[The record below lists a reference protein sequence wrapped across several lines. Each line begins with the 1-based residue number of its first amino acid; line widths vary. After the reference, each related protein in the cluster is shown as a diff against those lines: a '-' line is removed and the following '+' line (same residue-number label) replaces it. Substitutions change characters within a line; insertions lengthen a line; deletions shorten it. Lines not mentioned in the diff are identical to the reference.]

1 MYSLRPHKQF
11 NFVGMWKYGFIVSAI
26 LIALSIAGIVT
37 SLVTTGSALT
47 LGTEFSGGTSIQISN
62 AGDLT
67 EDTLVNTYNSTANE
81 LGVSSQISSAQTT
94 SSGGTSGFLLRT
106 TDSDTTSEN
115 SVMSK
120 VQESLGID
128 SDNVT
133 IQTISA
139 SWGASVIWSS
149 VFAFILSCVAIL
161 IVIALRYREPR
172 MGVVALITLFHD
184 MFIVVGVYAWAGMFF
199 HMEITADVIAALLAI
214 IGYSLYDTIVVFHR
228 INQNASPNMRM
239 SMKTCANISVN
250 EIIVRSLNT
259 SITSIIPVFFMLLL
273 GTDTL
278 LDFAFAMFIGMVLG
292 VYSTLAIS
300 APVYTLWKCRQPE
313 YARLEKKFPY
323 TVEQSPFTKPMLK
336 QARKDWKKERAEEK
350 AKAAEDKKQAKKQ
363 AAEDKKAAAEE
374 KKKAA
379 AQAREKAVEAKKA
392 QAEKKDAGKEK
403 GDAEKAAAEKKDAGE
418 KVEEAAKP
426 AEPAE
431 EKPEKADEPAAEE
444 KPVPEEE
451 PEADVKAG
459 AGEKAEGEKP
469 AEDAGAA
476 GDAQAAGEAPEDADG
491 TDEADAEEKS
501 D

>member
-11 NFVGMWKYGFIVSAI
+11 NFVGMWKYGFIISAI
-26 LIALSIAGIVT
+26 LIVLSIAGIVT

-47 LGTEFSGGTSIQISN
+47 LGTEFSGGTSIQVSDT
-62 AGDLT
+62 AGLT
-67 EDTLVNTYNSTANE
+67 EETLVDTYNTTASE
-81 LGVSSQISSAQTT
+81 LGVDSQISSAQTT
-94 SSGGTSGFLLRT
+94 SSGGTNGFLLRT

-120 VQESLGID
+120 VQETLGIN

-149 VFAFILSCVAIL
+149 VFAFVLSCVAIL

-239 SMKTCANISVN
+239 SMKTCANNSVN

-278 LDFAFAMFIGMVLG
+278 LDFAFAMFIGMLLG

-323 TVEQSPFTKPMLK
+323 VVEQSPFTKPMLK
-336 QARKDWKKERAEEK
+336 QARKDWKRERAEEKAQAVEARKEAK
-350 AKAAEDKKQAKKQ
+350 AKAAEDKKRD
-363 AAEDKKAAAEE
+363 AEA
-374 KKKAA
+374 KKKAD
-379 AQAREKAVEAKKA
+379 EAKKKA
-392 QAEKKDAGKEK
+392 TEAEKKDTPAKEAFA
-403 GDAEKAAAEKKDAGE
+403 DA
-418 KVEEAAKP
+418 
-426 AEPAE
+426 
-431 EKPEKADEPAAEE
+431 PEKADVKKADEAEVPVKETGEEE
-444 KPVPEEE
+444 KSAEK
-451 PEADVKAG
+451 PEAPVDG
-459 AGEKAEGEKP
+459 P
-469 AEDAGAA
+469 ADEVAD
-476 GDAQAAGEAPEDADG
+476 APEDAPVDAAG
-491 TDEADAEEKS
+491 DEDEPADEAEMPTDEASAEPQEQADEGKS

>member
-11 NFVGMWKYGFIVSAI
+11 NFVGMWKYGFIISAI
-26 LIALSIAGIVT
+26 LIVLSIAGIVT

-47 LGTEFSGGTSIQISN
+47 LGTEFSGGTSIQVSDT
-62 AGDLT
+62 AGLT
-67 EDTLVNTYNSTANE
+67 EETLVDTYNSTASE
-81 LGVSSQISSAQTT
+81 LGVDSQISSAQTT
-94 SSGGTSGFLLRT
+94 SSGGTNGFLLRT

-120 VQESLGID
+120 VQETLGIN

-149 VFAFILSCVAIL
+149 VFAFVLSCVAIL

-239 SMKTCANISVN
+239 SMKTCANNSVN

-278 LDFAFAMFIGMVLG
+278 LDFAFAMFIGMLLG

-323 TVEQSPFTKPMLK
+323 VVEQSPFTKPMLK
-336 QARKDWKKERAEEK
+336 QARKDWKRERAEEK
-350 AKAAEDKKQAKKQ
+350 AQAVEAKKEAKAKAEAAEDKKRG
-363 AAEDKKAAAEE
+363 AEA
-374 KKKAA
+374 KKKAD
-379 AQAREKAVEAKKA
+379 EAKKKTA
-392 QAEKKDAGKEK
+392 EAEKKDTPV
-403 GDAEKAAAEKKDAGE
+403 KDAST
-418 KVEEAAKP
+418 KDA
-426 AEPAE
+426 
-431 EKPEKADEPAAEE
+431 PEKADEKPEAPADEAAE
-444 KPVPEEE
+444 KPEAPVDEPANEVAETPEDAPVDAAGDEEE
-451 PEADVKAG
+451 PADEA
-459 AGEKAEGEKP
+459 EMP
-469 AEDAGAA
+469 
-476 GDAQAAGEAPEDADG
+476 
-491 TDEADAEEKS
+491 TDEASAQPQEQADEGKS

>member
-11 NFVGMWKYGFIVSAI
+11 NFVGMWKYGFIISAI
-26 LIALSIAGIVT
+26 LIVLSIAGIVT

-47 LGTEFSGGTSIQISN
+47 LGTEFSGGTSIQVSDT
-62 AGDLT
+62 AGLT
-67 EDTLVNTYNSTANE
+67 EETLVDTYNTTASE
-81 LGVSSQISSAQTT
+81 LGVDSQISSAQTT
-94 SSGGTSGFLLRT
+94 SSGGTNGFLLRT

-120 VQESLGID
+120 VQETLGIN

-149 VFAFILSCVAIL
+149 VFAFVLSCVAIL

-239 SMKTCANISVN
+239 SMKTCANNSVN

-278 LDFAFAMFIGMVLG
+278 LDFAFAMFIGMLLG

-323 TVEQSPFTKPMLK
+323 VVEQSPFTKPMLK
-336 QARKDWKKERAEEK
+336 QARKDWKCERAEEKAQAAEAKKEAK
-350 AKAAEDKKQAKKQ
+350 AKAAEDKKRD
-363 AAEDKKAAAEE
+363 AEA
-374 KKKAA
+374 KKKAD
-379 AQAREKAVEAKKA
+379 EAKKKA
-392 QAEKKDAGKEK
+392 TEAEKKDMPATDEPEK
-403 GDAEKAAAEKKDAGE
+403 AAEKKDAPV
-418 KVEEAAKP
+418 KEASVD
-426 AEPAE
+426 EPAE
-431 EKPEKADEPAAEE
+431 KTETPIDEPVDEPADEAETPE
-444 KPVPEEE
+444 DAPVDAAGDEEE
-451 PEADVKAG
+451 PA
-459 AGEKAEGEKP
+459 
-469 AEDAGAA
+469 
-476 GDAQAAGEAPEDADG
+476 
-491 TDEADAEEKS
+491 DEAETPTAEPQEQADEGKS

>member
-11 NFVGMWKYGFIVSAI
+11 NFVGMWKYGFIISAI
-26 LIALSIAGIVT
+26 LIVLSIAGIVT

-47 LGTEFSGGTSIQISN
+47 LGTEFSGGTSIQVSDT
-62 AGDLT
+62 AGLT
-67 EDTLVNTYNSTANE
+67 EETLVDTYNTTASE
-81 LGVSSQISSAQTT
+81 LGVDSQISSAQTT
-94 SSGGTSGFLLRT
+94 SSGGTNGFLLRT

-120 VQESLGID
+120 VQETLGIN

-149 VFAFILSCVAIL
+149 VFAFVLSCVAIL

-239 SMKTCANISVN
+239 SMKTCANNSVN

-278 LDFAFAMFIGMVLG
+278 LDFAFAMFIGMLLG

-323 TVEQSPFTKPMLK
+323 VVEQSPFTKPMLK
-336 QARKDWKKERAEEK
+336 QARKDWKRERAEEK
-350 AKAAEDKKQAKKQ
+350 AQAVEAKKETKAKAEAAEDKKRG
-363 AAEDKKAAAEE
+363 AEA
-374 KKKAA
+374 KKKAD
-379 AQAREKAVEAKKA
+379 EAKKKVTE
-392 QAEKKDAGKEK
+392 AEKKDTPV
-403 GDAEKAAAEKKDAGE
+403 KDAST
-418 KVEEAAKP
+418 KDA
-426 AEPAE
+426 
-431 EKPEKADEPAAEE
+431 PEKADEKPEAPADEAAE
-444 KPVPEEE
+444 KPEAPVDEPANEVAETPEDAPVDAAGDEEE
-451 PEADVKAG
+451 PADEA
-459 AGEKAEGEKP
+459 ETP
-469 AEDAGAA
+469 
-476 GDAQAAGEAPEDADG
+476 
-491 TDEADAEEKS
+491 TDEASAEPQEQADEGKS

>member
-11 NFVGMWKYGFIVSAI
+11 NFVGMWKYGFIISAI
-26 LIALSIAGIVT
+26 LIVLSIAGIVT

-47 LGTEFSGGTSIQISN
+47 LGTEFSGGTSIQVSDT
-62 AGDLT
+62 AGLT
-67 EDTLVNTYNSTANE
+67 EETLVDTYNSTASE
-81 LGVSSQISSAQTT
+81 LGVDSQISSAQTT
-94 SSGGTSGFLLRT
+94 SSGGTNGFLLRT

-120 VQESLGID
+120 VQETLGIN

-149 VFAFILSCVAIL
+149 VFAFVLSCVAIL

-239 SMKTCANISVN
+239 SMKTCANNSVN

-278 LDFAFAMFIGMVLG
+278 LDFAFAMFIGMLLG

-323 TVEQSPFTKPMLK
+323 VVEQSPFTKPMLK
-336 QARKDWKKERAEEK
+336 QARKDWKRERAEEK
-350 AKAAEDKKQAKKQ
+350 AQAVEAKKETKAKAEAAEDKKRG
-363 AAEDKKAAAEE
+363 AEA
-374 KKKAA
+374 KKKAD
-379 AQAREKAVEAKKA
+379 EAKKKVTE
-392 QAEKKDAGKEK
+392 AEKKDTPV
-403 GDAEKAAAEKKDAGE
+403 KDAST
-418 KVEEAAKP
+418 KDA
-426 AEPAE
+426 
-431 EKPEKADEPAAEE
+431 PEKADEKPEAPADEAAE
-444 KPVPEEE
+444 K
-451 PEADVKAG
+451 PEAPVDEPANEV
-459 AGEKAEGEKP
+459 AETP
-469 AEDAGAA
+469 EDAPVDAA
-476 GDAQAAGEAPEDADG
+476 GDEDEPADEAEMP
-491 TDEADAEEKS
+491 TDEASAQPQEQADEGKS

>member
-1 MYSLRPHKQF
+1 MYSLRPHRQF
-11 NFVGMWKYGFIVSAI
+11 NFVGMWKYGFVLSAI
-26 LIALSIAGIVT
+26 LIVLSIAGLVA
-37 SLVTTGSALT
+37 SFVTTGSALT
-47 LGTEFSGGTSIQISN
+47 LGTEFSGGTSIQVSD

-67 EDTLVNTYNSTANE
+67 EQTLVDTYNSTASE
-81 LGVSSQISSAQTT
+81 LGVNSQISSAQTT
-94 SSGGTSGFLLRT
+94 SSGGVNGFLLRT
-106 TDSDTTSEN
+106 TDSDTSSES

-120 VQESLGID
+120 VQETLSIS

-149 VFAFILSCVAIL
+149 VLAFILSCVAIL

-184 MFIVVGVYAWAGMFF
+184 MFIVVGIYAWAGMFF

-278 LDFAFAMFIGMVLG
+278 LDFAFAMFIGMLLG

-336 QARKDWKKERAEEK
+336 QARKDWKKKR
-350 AKAAEDKKQAKKQ
+350 AAEKKQ
-363 AAEDKKAAAEE
+363 AAEDRKRAKEQAAKDKRQAKEQAAKAKE
-374 KKKAA
+374 
-379 AQAREKAVEAKKA
+379 QAREKAARD
-392 QAEKKDAGKEK
+392 KKDAGKT
-403 GDAEKAAAEKKDAGE
+403 DAGE
-418 KVEEAAKP
+418 KDGAGKKEKASAAKGDADEKDAF
-426 AEPAE
+426 AEDERVAE
-431 EKPEKADEPAAEE
+431 EEGPVEDEQAAEDERPVEDEKAAEDEDGKAAEE
-444 KPVPEEE
+444 PDAP
-451 PEADVKAG
+451 AD
-459 AGEKAEGEKP
+459 E
-469 AEDAGAA
+469 
-476 GDAQAAGEAPEDADG
+476 AAGEAPAGQVAEP
-491 TDEADAEEKS
+491 EEKADEGKS

>member
-11 NFVGMWKYGFIVSAI
+11 NFVGMWKYGFIISAI
-26 LIALSIAGIVT
+26 LIVLSIAGIVT

-47 LGTEFSGGTSIQISN
+47 LGTEFSGGTSIQVSDT
-62 AGDLT
+62 AGLT
-67 EDTLVNTYNSTANE
+67 EETLVDTYNSTASE
-81 LGVSSQISSAQTT
+81 LGVDSQISSAQTT
-94 SSGGTSGFLLRT
+94 SSGGTNGFLLRT

-120 VQESLGID
+120 VQETLGIN

-149 VFAFILSCVAIL
+149 VFAFVLSCVAIL

-239 SMKTCANISVN
+239 SMKTCANNSVN

-278 LDFAFAMFIGMVLG
+278 LDFAFAMFIGMLLG

-323 TVEQSPFTKPMLK
+323 VVEQSPFTKPMLK
-336 QARKDWKKERAEEK
+336 QARKDWKRERAEEKAQAVEARKEAK
-350 AKAAEDKKQAKKQ
+350 AKAAEDKKRD
-363 AAEDKKAAAEE
+363 AEA
-374 KKKAA
+374 KKKAD
-379 AQAREKAVEAKKA
+379 EAKKKA
-392 QAEKKDAGKEK
+392 TEAEKKDTPAKEAFA
-403 GDAEKAAAEKKDAGE
+403 DA
-418 KVEEAAKP
+418 
-426 AEPAE
+426 
-431 EKPEKADEPAAEE
+431 PEKADVKKADEAEVPVKETGEEE
-444 KPVPEEE
+444 KSAEK
-451 PEADVKAG
+451 PEAPVDG
-459 AGEKAEGEKP
+459 P
-469 AEDAGAA
+469 ADEVAD
-476 GDAQAAGEAPEDADG
+476 APEDAPVDAAG
-491 TDEADAEEKS
+491 DEDEPADEAEMPTDEASAEPQEQADEGKS

>member
-11 NFVGMWKYGFIVSAI
+11 NFVGMWKYGFIISAI
-26 LIALSIAGIVT
+26 LIVLSIAGIVT

-47 LGTEFSGGTSIQISN
+47 LGTEFSGGTSIQVSDT
-62 AGDLT
+62 AGLT
-67 EDTLVNTYNSTANE
+67 EETLVDTYNTTASE
-81 LGVSSQISSAQTT
+81 LGVDSQISSAQTT
-94 SSGGTSGFLLRT
+94 SSGGTNGFLLRT

-120 VQESLGID
+120 VQETLGIN

-149 VFAFILSCVAIL
+149 VFAFVLSCVAIL

-239 SMKTCANISVN
+239 SMKTCANNSVN

-278 LDFAFAMFIGMVLG
+278 LDFAFAMFIGMLLG

-323 TVEQSPFTKPMLK
+323 VVEQSPFTKPMLK
-336 QARKDWKKERAEEK
+336 QARKDWKRERAEEK
-350 AKAAEDKKQAKKQ
+350 AQAVEAKKEAKAKAEAAEDKKRGGEA
-363 AAEDKKAAAEE
+363 
-374 KKKAA
+374 KKKAD
-379 AQAREKAVEAKKA
+379 EAKKKVTE
-392 QAEKKDAGKEK
+392 AEKKDTPV
-403 GDAEKAAAEKKDAGE
+403 KDAST
-418 KVEEAAKP
+418 KDA
-426 AEPAE
+426 
-431 EKPEKADEPAAEE
+431 PEKADEKPEAPADEAAE
-444 KPVPEEE
+444 KPEAPVDEPANEVAETPEDAPVDAAGDEEE
-451 PEADVKAG
+451 PADEA
-459 AGEKAEGEKP
+459 ETP
-469 AEDAGAA
+469 
-476 GDAQAAGEAPEDADG
+476 
-491 TDEADAEEKS
+491 TDEASAQPQEQADEGKS

>member
-11 NFVGMWKYGFIVSAI
+11 NFVGMWKYGFIISAI
-26 LIALSIAGIVT
+26 LIVLSIAGIVT

-47 LGTEFSGGTSIQISN
+47 LGTEFSGGTSIQVSDT
-62 AGDLT
+62 AGLT
-67 EDTLVNTYNSTANE
+67 EETLVDTYNSTASE
-81 LGVSSQISSAQTT
+81 LGVDSQISSAQTT
-94 SSGGTSGFLLRT
+94 SSGGTNGFLLRT

-120 VQESLGID
+120 VQETLGIN

-149 VFAFILSCVAIL
+149 VFAFVLSCVAIL

-239 SMKTCANISVN
+239 SMKTCANNSVN

-278 LDFAFAMFIGMVLG
+278 LDFAFAMFIGMLLG

-323 TVEQSPFTKPMLK
+323 VVEQSPFTKPMLK
-336 QARKDWKKERAEEK
+336 QARKDWKRERAEEKAQAVEARKEAK
-350 AKAAEDKKQAKKQ
+350 AKAAEDKKRD
-363 AAEDKKAAAEE
+363 AEA
-374 KKKAA
+374 KKKAD
-379 AQAREKAVEAKKA
+379 EAKKKA
-392 QAEKKDAGKEK
+392 TEAEKKDTPAKEAFA
-403 GDAEKAAAEKKDAGE
+403 DA
-418 KVEEAAKP
+418 
-426 AEPAE
+426 
-431 EKPEKADEPAAEE
+431 PEKADVKKADEAEVPVKETGEEE
-444 KPVPEEE
+444 KSAEK
-451 PEADVKAG
+451 PEAPVDG
-459 AGEKAEGEKP
+459 P
-469 AEDAGAA
+469 ADEVAD
-476 GDAQAAGEAPEDADG
+476 APEDAPVDAAG
-491 TDEADAEEKS
+491 DEEEPADEAETPTNEASAEPQEQADEGKS

>member
-11 NFVGMWKYGFIVSAI
+11 NFVGMWKYGFIISAI
-26 LIALSIAGIVT
+26 LIVLSIAGIVT

-47 LGTEFSGGTSIQISN
+47 LGTEFSGGTSIQVSDT
-62 AGDLT
+62 AGLT
-67 EDTLVNTYNSTANE
+67 EETLVDTYNTTASE
-81 LGVSSQISSAQTT
+81 LGVDSQISSAQTT
-94 SSGGTSGFLLRT
+94 SSGGTNGFLLRT

-120 VQESLGID
+120 VQETLGIN

-149 VFAFILSCVAIL
+149 VFAFVLSCVAIL

-239 SMKTCANISVN
+239 SMKTCANNSVN

-278 LDFAFAMFIGMVLG
+278 LDFAFAMFIGMLLG

-323 TVEQSPFTKPMLK
+323 VVEQSPFTKPMLK
-336 QARKDWKKERAEEK
+336 QARKDWKRERAEEK
-350 AKAAEDKKQAKKQ
+350 AQAVEAKKEAKAKAEAAEDKKRG
-363 AAEDKKAAAEE
+363 AEA
-374 KKKAA
+374 KKKAD
-379 AQAREKAVEAKKA
+379 EAKKKTA
-392 QAEKKDAGKEK
+392 EAEKKDTPV
-403 GDAEKAAAEKKDAGE
+403 KDAST
-418 KVEEAAKP
+418 KDA
-426 AEPAE
+426 
-431 EKPEKADEPAAEE
+431 PEKADEKPEAPADEAAE
-444 KPVPEEE
+444 K
-451 PEADVKAG
+451 PEAPVD
-459 AGEKAEGEKP
+459 EP
-469 AEDAGAA
+469 ANEVA
-476 GDAQAAGEAPEDADG
+476 EAPEDAPVDAAG
-491 TDEADAEEKS
+491 DEEEPADEGEMPTDEASAQPQEQADEGKS

>member
-11 NFVGMWKYGFIVSAI
+11 NFVGVWKYGFIISAI
-26 LIALSIAGIVT
+26 LIVLSVAGLVT
-37 SLVTTGSALT
+37 SFATTGSALT
-47 LGTEFSGGTSIQISN
+47 LGTEFSGGTSIQITD

-67 EDTLVNTYNSTANE
+67 EDTLVETYNFTAQS
-81 LGVSSQISSAQTT
+81 LGVDSQISSAQTS
-94 SSGGTSGFLLRT
+94 SSGGTQGFLLRT
-106 TDSDTTSEN
+106 TDSNTTSEN
-115 SVMSK
+115 SVMAQL
-120 VQESLGID
+120 QEDLGIN

-149 VFAFILSCVAIL
+149 IFAFVLSCVAIL

-228 INQNASPNMRM
+228 INQNSSPNMRM

-250 EIIVRSLNT
+250 EIIVRSMNT
-259 SITSIIPVFFMLLL
+259 SITSVIPVFFMLLL

-323 TVEQSPFTKPMLK
+323 VVEQSPFTKPMLK
-336 QARKDWKKERAEEK
+336 QARKDWKKARKEELTQL
-350 AKAAEDKKQAKKQ
+350 AADKKEAKKL
-363 AAEDKKAAAEE
+363 AAEE
-374 KKKAA
+374 KKEAA
-379 AQAREKAVEAKKA
+379 ARRKERA
-392 QAEKKDAGKEK
+392 QASKEK
-403 GDAEKAAAEKKDAGE
+403 NAERKEHKETAARAAEKDEAGKAGKDSAAGPSKRPEADKAPEADEDGLKSAPEEGGAPAEADDAGRDD
-418 KVEEAAKP
+418 AA
-426 AEPAE
+426 
-431 EKPEKADEPAAEE
+431 PESADTRSASDDEPAGEQDDAEAE
-444 KPVPEEE
+444 T
-451 PEADVKAG
+451 AD
-459 AGEKAEGEKP
+459 
-469 AEDAGAA
+469 AA
-476 GDAQAAGEAPEDADG
+476 
-491 TDEADAEEKS
+491 DEANAKDAK
-501 D
+501 DAKDA

>member
-11 NFVGMWKYGFIVSAI
+11 NFVGMWKYGFIISAI
-26 LIALSIAGIVT
+26 LIVLSIAGIVT

-47 LGTEFSGGTSIQISN
+47 LGTEFSGGTSIQVSDT
-62 AGDLT
+62 AGLT
-67 EDTLVNTYNSTANE
+67 EETLVDTYNTTASE
-81 LGVSSQISSAQTT
+81 LGVDSQISSAQTT
-94 SSGGTSGFLLRT
+94 SSGGTNGFLLRT

-120 VQESLGID
+120 VQETLGIN

-149 VFAFILSCVAIL
+149 VFAFVLSCVAIL

-239 SMKTCANISVN
+239 SMKTCANNSVN

-278 LDFAFAMFIGMVLG
+278 LDFAFAMFIGMLLG
-292 VYSTLAIS
+292 VYSTL
-300 APVYTLWKCRQPE
+300 VYTLWKCRQPE

-323 TVEQSPFTKPMLK
+323 VVEQSPFTKPMLK
-336 QARKDWKKERAEEK
+336 QARKDWKRERAEEKAQAVEARKEAK
-350 AKAAEDKKQAKKQ
+350 AKAAEDKKRD
-363 AAEDKKAAAEE
+363 AEA
-374 KKKAA
+374 KKKAD
-379 AQAREKAVEAKKA
+379 EAKKKA
-392 QAEKKDAGKEK
+392 TEAEKKDTPAKEAFA
-403 GDAEKAAAEKKDAGE
+403 DA
-418 KVEEAAKP
+418 
-426 AEPAE
+426 
-431 EKPEKADEPAAEE
+431 PEKADVKKADEAEVPVKETGEEE
-444 KPVPEEE
+444 KSAEK
-451 PEADVKAG
+451 PEAPVDG
-459 AGEKAEGEKP
+459 P
-469 AEDAGAA
+469 ADEVAD
-476 GDAQAAGEAPEDADG
+476 APEDAPVDAAG
-491 TDEADAEEKS
+491 DEDEPADEAEMPTDEASAEPQEQADEGKS

>member
-11 NFVGMWKYGFIVSAI
+11 NFVGMWKYGFIISAI
-26 LIALSIAGIVT
+26 LIVLSIAGIVT

-47 LGTEFSGGTSIQISN
+47 LGTEFSGGTSIQVSDT
-62 AGDLT
+62 AGLT
-67 EDTLVNTYNSTANE
+67 EETLVDTYNTTASE
-81 LGVSSQISSAQTT
+81 LGVDSQISSAQTT
-94 SSGGTSGFLLRT
+94 SSGGTNGFLLRT

-120 VQESLGID
+120 VQETLGIN

-149 VFAFILSCVAIL
+149 VFAFVLSCVAIL

-239 SMKTCANISVN
+239 SMKTCANNSVN

-278 LDFAFAMFIGMVLG
+278 LDFAFAMFIGMLLG

-323 TVEQSPFTKPMLK
+323 VVEQSPFTKPMLK
-336 QARKDWKKERAEEK
+336 QARKDWKRERAEEK
-350 AKAAEDKKQAKKQ
+350 AQAVEAKKEAKAKAEAAEDKKRGGEA
-363 AAEDKKAAAEE
+363 
-374 KKKAA
+374 KKKAD
-379 AQAREKAVEAKKA
+379 EAKKKVTE
-392 QAEKKDAGKEK
+392 AEKKDTPV
-403 GDAEKAAAEKKDAGE
+403 KDAST
-418 KVEEAAKP
+418 KDA
-426 AEPAE
+426 
-431 EKPEKADEPAAEE
+431 PEKADEKPEAPADEAAE
-444 KPVPEEE
+444 KPEAPVDEPANEVAETPEDAPVDAAGDEEE
-451 PEADVKAG
+451 PADEA
-459 AGEKAEGEKP
+459 ETP
-469 AEDAGAA
+469 
-476 GDAQAAGEAPEDADG
+476 
-491 TDEADAEEKS
+491 TDEASAEPQEQADEGKS

>member
-11 NFVGMWKYGFIVSAI
+11 NFVGMWKYGFIISAI
-26 LIALSIAGIVT
+26 LIVLSIAGIVT

-47 LGTEFSGGTSIQISN
+47 LGTEFSGGTSIQVSDT
-62 AGDLT
+62 AGLT
-67 EDTLVNTYNSTANE
+67 EETLVDTYNSTASE
-81 LGVSSQISSAQTT
+81 LGVDSQISSAQTT
-94 SSGGTSGFLLRT
+94 SSGGTNGFLLRT

-120 VQESLGID
+120 VQETLGIN

-149 VFAFILSCVAIL
+149 VFAFVLSCVAIL

-239 SMKTCANISVN
+239 SMKTCANNSVN

-278 LDFAFAMFIGMVLG
+278 LDFAFAMFIGMLLG

-323 TVEQSPFTKPMLK
+323 VVEQSPFTKPMLK
-336 QARKDWKKERAEEK
+336 QARKDWKRERAEEKAQAVEARKEAK
-350 AKAAEDKKQAKKQ
+350 AKAAEDKKRD
-363 AAEDKKAAAEE
+363 AEA
-374 KKKAA
+374 KKKAD
-379 AQAREKAVEAKKA
+379 EAKKKA
-392 QAEKKDAGKEK
+392 TEAEKKDTPAKEAFA
-403 GDAEKAAAEKKDAGE
+403 DAPEKAYVKKADEAEVPVKETGE
-418 KVEEAAKP
+418 EEKSA
-426 AEPAE
+426 
-431 EKPEKADEPAAEE
+431 EKPEAPVDGPADE
-444 KPVPEEE
+444 V
-451 PEADVKAG
+451 AD
-459 AGEKAEGEKP
+459 
-469 AEDAGAA
+469 
-476 GDAQAAGEAPEDADG
+476 APEDAPVDAAG
-491 TDEADAEEKS
+491 DEDEPADEAEMPTDEASAQPQEQADEGKS

>member
-11 NFVGMWKYGFIVSAI
+11 NFVGMWKYGFIISAI
-26 LIALSIAGIVT
+26 LIVLSIAGIVT

-47 LGTEFSGGTSIQISN
+47 LGTEFSGGTSIQVSDT
-62 AGDLT
+62 AGLT
-67 EDTLVNTYNSTANE
+67 EETLVDTYNSTASE
-81 LGVSSQISSAQTT
+81 LGVDSQISSAQTT
-94 SSGGTSGFLLRT
+94 SSGGTNGFLLRT

-120 VQESLGID
+120 VQETLGIN

-149 VFAFILSCVAIL
+149 VFAFVLSCVAIL

-239 SMKTCANISVN
+239 SMKTCANNSVN

-278 LDFAFAMFIGMVLG
+278 LDFAFAMFIGMLLG

-323 TVEQSPFTKPMLK
+323 VVEQSPFTKPMLK
-336 QARKDWKKERAEEK
+336 QARKDWKRERAEEKAQAVEARKEAK
-350 AKAAEDKKQAKKQ
+350 AKAAEDKKRD
-363 AAEDKKAAAEE
+363 AEA
-374 KKKAA
+374 KKKAD
-379 AQAREKAVEAKKA
+379 EAKKKA
-392 QAEKKDAGKEK
+392 TKAEKKDTPAKEAFA
-403 GDAEKAAAEKKDAGE
+403 DA
-418 KVEEAAKP
+418 
-426 AEPAE
+426 
-431 EKPEKADEPAAEE
+431 PEKADVKKADEAEVPVKETGEEE
-444 KPVPEEE
+444 KSAEK
-451 PEADVKAG
+451 PEAPVDG
-459 AGEKAEGEKP
+459 P
-469 AEDAGAA
+469 ADEVAD
-476 GDAQAAGEAPEDADG
+476 APEDAPVDAAG
-491 TDEADAEEKS
+491 DEDEPADEAEMPTDEASAQPQEQADEGKS

>member
-11 NFVGMWKYGFIVSAI
+11 NFVGMWKYGFIISAI
-26 LIALSIAGIVT
+26 LIVLSIAGIVT

-47 LGTEFSGGTSIQISN
+47 LGTEFSGGTSIQVSDT
-62 AGDLT
+62 AGLT
-67 EDTLVNTYNSTANE
+67 EETLVDTYNTTASE
-81 LGVSSQISSAQTT
+81 LGVDSQISSAQTT
-94 SSGGTSGFLLRT
+94 SSGGTNGFLLRT

-120 VQESLGID
+120 VQETLGIN

-149 VFAFILSCVAIL
+149 VFAFVLSCVAIL

-239 SMKTCANISVN
+239 SMKTCANNSVN

-278 LDFAFAMFIGMVLG
+278 LDFAFAMFIGMLLG

-323 TVEQSPFTKPMLK
+323 VVEQSPFTKPMLK
-336 QARKDWKKERAEEK
+336 QARKDWKRERAEEK
-350 AKAAEDKKQAKKQ
+350 AQAVEAKKEAKAKAEAAEDKKRG
-363 AAEDKKAAAEE
+363 AEA
-374 KKKAA
+374 KKKAD
-379 AQAREKAVEAKKA
+379 EAKKKTA
-392 QAEKKDAGKEK
+392 EAEKKDTPV
-403 GDAEKAAAEKKDAGE
+403 KDAST
-418 KVEEAAKP
+418 KDA
-426 AEPAE
+426 
-431 EKPEKADEPAAEE
+431 PEKADVKKADEAEVPVKETGEEE
-444 KPVPEEE
+444 KSAEK
-451 PEADVKAG
+451 PEAPVDG
-459 AGEKAEGEKP
+459 P
-469 AEDAGAA
+469 ADEVAD
-476 GDAQAAGEAPEDADG
+476 APEDAPVDAAG
-491 TDEADAEEKS
+491 DEEEPADEAETPTNEASAEPQEQADEGKS

>member
-11 NFVGMWKYGFIVSAI
+11 NFVGMWKYGFIISAI
-26 LIALSIAGIVT
+26 LIVLSIAG
-37 SLVTTGSALT
+37 LVASYATTGSALT
-47 LGTEFSGGTSIQISN
+47 LGTEFSGGTSIQVSD

-67 EDTLVNTYNSTANE
+67 EDTLVSTYNSTASE
-81 LGVSSQISSAQTT
+81 LGVDSQISSAQTT
-94 SSGGTSGFLLRT
+94 SSGGMNGFLLRT
-106 TDSDTTSEN
+106 TDSDTSSEN

-120 VQESLGID
+120 VQETLNIS

-149 VFAFILSCVAIL
+149 VLAFILSCIAIL

-184 MFIVVGVYAWAGMFF
+184 MFIVVGIYAWAGMFF

-228 INQNASPNMRM
+228 INKNASPNMRM

-278 LDFAFAMFIGMVLG
+278 LDFAFAMFIGMLLG

-323 TVEQSPFTKPMLK
+323 VVEQSPFTKAMLK
-336 QARKDWKKERAEEK
+336 QARKDWKKERAAEK
-350 AKAAEDKKQAKKQ
+350 AQEAEAKKQAKAQ
-363 AAEDKKAAAEE
+363 AAEDKKAAAAEAAE

-379 AQAREKAVEAKKA
+379 AE
-392 QAEKKDAGKEK
+392 GKEK
-403 GDAEKAAAEKKDAGE
+403 NAEKAKAEDGAKAADK
-418 KVEEAAKP
+418 
-426 AEPAE
+426 AE
-431 EKPEKADEPAAEE
+431 EKADETAAEKSDDAAASEAEE
-444 KPVPEEE
+444 KDAANEEAADESAGDESASEAADEPEE
-451 PEADVKAG
+451 G
-459 AGEKAEGEKP
+459 P
-469 AEDAGAA
+469 AESEGAA
-476 GDAQAAGEAPEDADG
+476 P
-491 TDEADAEEKS
+491 DEAASDESAATEEKS

>member
-11 NFVGMWKYGFIVSAI
+11 NFVGMWKYGFIISAI
-26 LIALSIAGIVT
+26 LIVLSIAGIVT

-47 LGTEFSGGTSIQISN
+47 LGTEFSGGTSIQVSDT
-62 AGDLT
+62 AGLI
-67 EDTLVNTYNSTANE
+67 EETLVDTYNSTASE
-81 LGVSSQISSAQTT
+81 LGVDSQISSAQTT
-94 SSGGTSGFLLRT
+94 SSGGTNGFLLRT

-120 VQESLGID
+120 VQETLGIN

-149 VFAFILSCVAIL
+149 VFAFVLSCVAIL

-239 SMKTCANISVN
+239 SMKTCANNSVN

-278 LDFAFAMFIGMVLG
+278 LDFAFAMFIGMLLG

-323 TVEQSPFTKPMLK
+323 VVEQSPFTKPMLK
-336 QARKDWKKERAEEK
+336 QARKDWKRERAEEK
-350 AKAAEDKKQAKKQ
+350 AQ
-363 AAEDKKAAAEE
+363 
-374 KKKAA
+374 
-379 AQAREKAVEAKKA
+379 AVEAKKEA
-392 QAEKKDAGKEK
+392 KAKADEDKKRGAEAKKKADEAKKKVTEAEKKDTPV
-403 GDAEKAAAEKKDAGE
+403 KDAST
-418 KVEEAAKP
+418 KDA
-426 AEPAE
+426 
-431 EKPEKADEPAAEE
+431 PEKADEKPEAPADEAAE
-444 KPVPEEE
+444 KPEAPVDEPANEVAETPEDAPVDAAGDEEE
-451 PEADVKAG
+451 PADEA
-459 AGEKAEGEKP
+459 ETP
-469 AEDAGAA
+469 
-476 GDAQAAGEAPEDADG
+476 
-491 TDEADAEEKS
+491 TDEASAEPQEQADEGKS

>member
-11 NFVGMWKYGFIVSAI
+11 NFVGMWKYGFIISAI
-26 LIALSIAGIVT
+26 LIVLSIAGIVT

-47 LGTEFSGGTSIQISN
+47 LGTEFSGGTSIQVSDT
-62 AGDLT
+62 AGLT
-67 EDTLVNTYNSTANE
+67 EETLVDTYNTTASE
-81 LGVSSQISSAQTT
+81 LGVDSQISSAQTT
-94 SSGGTSGFLLRT
+94 SSGGTNGFLLRT

-120 VQESLGID
+120 VQETLGIN

-149 VFAFILSCVAIL
+149 VFAFVLSCVAIL

-239 SMKTCANISVN
+239 SMKTCANNSVN

-278 LDFAFAMFIGMVLG
+278 LDFAFAMFIGMLLG

-323 TVEQSPFTKPMLK
+323 VVEQSPFTKPMLK
-336 QARKDWKKERAEEK
+336 QARKDWKRERAEEKAQAVEARKEAK
-350 AKAAEDKKQAKKQ
+350 AKAAEDKKRD
-363 AAEDKKAAAEE
+363 AEA
-374 KKKAA
+374 KKKAD
-379 AQAREKAVEAKKA
+379 EAKKKA
-392 QAEKKDAGKEK
+392 TEAEKKDTPAKEAFA
-403 GDAEKAAAEKKDAGE
+403 DAPEKAYVKKADEAEVPVKETGE
-418 KVEEAAKP
+418 EEKSA
-426 AEPAE
+426 
-431 EKPEKADEPAAEE
+431 EKPEAPVDGPADE
-444 KPVPEEE
+444 V
-451 PEADVKAG
+451 AD
-459 AGEKAEGEKP
+459 
-469 AEDAGAA
+469 
-476 GDAQAAGEAPEDADG
+476 APEDAPVDAAG
-491 TDEADAEEKS
+491 DEEEPADEAETPTNEASAEPQEQADEGKS

>member
-11 NFVGMWKYGFIVSAI
+11 NFVGMWKYGFIISAI
-26 LIALSIAGIVT
+26 LIVLSIAGIVT

-47 LGTEFSGGTSIQISN
+47 LGTEFSGGTSIQVSDT
-62 AGDLT
+62 AGLT
-67 EDTLVNTYNSTANE
+67 EETLVDTYNTTASE
-81 LGVSSQISSAQTT
+81 LGVDSQISSAQTT
-94 SSGGTSGFLLRT
+94 SSGGTNGFLLRT

-120 VQESLGID
+120 VQETLGIN

-149 VFAFILSCVAIL
+149 VFAFVLSCVAIL

-239 SMKTCANISVN
+239 SMKTCANNSVN

-278 LDFAFAMFIGMVLG
+278 LDFAFAMFIGMLLG

-323 TVEQSPFTKPMLK
+323 VVEQSPFTKPMLK
-336 QARKDWKKERAEEK
+336 QARKDWKRERAEEKAQAAEAKKEAK
-350 AKAAEDKKQAKKQ
+350 AKAAEDKKRD
-363 AAEDKKAAAEE
+363 AEA
-374 KKKAA
+374 KKKAD
-379 AQAREKAVEAKKA
+379 EAKKKA
-392 QAEKKDAGKEK
+392 TEAEKKDMPATDEPEK
-403 GDAEKAAAEKKDAGE
+403 AAEKKDAPV
-418 KVEEAAKP
+418 KEASVD
-426 AEPAE
+426 EPAE
-431 EKPEKADEPAAEE
+431 KTETPIDEPVDGPADE
-444 KPVPEEE
+444 V
-451 PEADVKAG
+451 AD
-459 AGEKAEGEKP
+459 
-469 AEDAGAA
+469 
-476 GDAQAAGEAPEDADG
+476 APEDAPVDAAG
-491 TDEADAEEKS
+491 DEDEPADEAEMPTDEASAQPQEQADEGKS

>member
-11 NFVGMWKYGFIVSAI
+11 NFVGMWKYGFIISAI
-26 LIALSIAGIVT
+26 LIVLSIAGIVT

-47 LGTEFSGGTSIQISN
+47 LGTEFSGGTSIQVSDT
-62 AGDLT
+62 AGLT
-67 EDTLVNTYNSTANE
+67 EETLVDTYNTTASE
-81 LGVSSQISSAQTT
+81 LGVDSQISSAQTT
-94 SSGGTSGFLLRT
+94 SSGGTNGFLLRT

-120 VQESLGID
+120 VQETLGIN

-149 VFAFILSCVAIL
+149 VFAFVLSCVAIL

-239 SMKTCANISVN
+239 SMKTCANNSVN

-278 LDFAFAMFIGMVLG
+278 LDFAFAMFIGMLLG

-323 TVEQSPFTKPMLK
+323 VVEQSPFTKPMLK
-336 QARKDWKKERAEEK
+336 QARKDWKRERAEEK
-350 AKAAEDKKQAKKQ
+350 AQAVEARKEAKAKAEAAEDKKRGGEA
-363 AAEDKKAAAEE
+363 
-374 KKKAA
+374 KKKAD
-379 AQAREKAVEAKKA
+379 EAKKKVTE
-392 QAEKKDAGKEK
+392 AEKKDTPV
-403 GDAEKAAAEKKDAGE
+403 KDAST
-418 KVEEAAKP
+418 KDA
-426 AEPAE
+426 
-431 EKPEKADEPAAEE
+431 PEKADEKPEAPADEAAE
-444 KPVPEEE
+444 KPEAPVDEPANGVAETPEDAPVDAAGDEEE
-451 PEADVKAG
+451 PAD
-459 AGEKAEGEKP
+459 EGEMP
-469 AEDAGAA
+469 
-476 GDAQAAGEAPEDADG
+476 
-491 TDEADAEEKS
+491 TDEASAQPQEQADEGKS

>member
-11 NFVGMWKYGFIVSAI
+11 NFVGMWKYGFIISAI
-26 LIALSIAGIVT
+26 LIVLSIAGIVT

-47 LGTEFSGGTSIQISN
+47 LGTEFSGGTSIQVSDT
-62 AGDLT
+62 AGLT
-67 EDTLVNTYNSTANE
+67 EETLVDTYNTTASE
-81 LGVSSQISSAQTT
+81 LGVDSQISSAQTT
-94 SSGGTSGFLLRT
+94 SSGGTNGFLLRT

-120 VQESLGID
+120 VQETLGIN

-149 VFAFILSCVAIL
+149 VFAFVLSCVAIL

-239 SMKTCANISVN
+239 SMKTCANNSVN

-278 LDFAFAMFIGMVLG
+278 LDFAFAMFIGMLLG

-323 TVEQSPFTKPMLK
+323 VVEQSPFTKPMLK
-336 QARKDWKKERAEEK
+336 QARKDWKRERAEEKAQAVEARKEAK
-350 AKAAEDKKQAKKQ
+350 AKAAEDKKRD
-363 AAEDKKAAAEE
+363 AEA
-374 KKKAA
+374 KKKAD
-379 AQAREKAVEAKKA
+379 EAKKKA
-392 QAEKKDAGKEK
+392 TEAEKKDTPAKEAFA
-403 GDAEKAAAEKKDAGE
+403 DA
-418 KVEEAAKP
+418 
-426 AEPAE
+426 
-431 EKPEKADEPAAEE
+431 PEKADVKKADEAEVPVKETGEEE
-444 KPVPEEE
+444 KSAEK
-451 PEADVKAG
+451 PEAPVDG
-459 AGEKAEGEKP
+459 P
-469 AEDAGAA
+469 ADEVAD
-476 GDAQAAGEAPEDADG
+476 APEDAPVDAAG
-491 TDEADAEEKS
+491 DEEEPADEAETPTNEASAEPQEQADEGKS

>member
-11 NFVGMWKYGFIVSAI
+11 NFVGMWKYGFIISAI
-26 LIALSIAGIVT
+26 LIVLSIAGIVT

-47 LGTEFSGGTSIQISN
+47 LGTEFSGGTSIQVSDT
-62 AGDLT
+62 AGLT
-67 EDTLVNTYNSTANE
+67 EETLVDTYNSTASE
-81 LGVSSQISSAQTT
+81 LGVDSQISSAQTT
-94 SSGGTSGFLLRT
+94 SSGGTNGFLLRT

-120 VQESLGID
+120 VQETLGIN

-149 VFAFILSCVAIL
+149 VFAFVLSCVAIL

-239 SMKTCANISVN
+239 SMKTCANNSVN

-278 LDFAFAMFIGMVLG
+278 LDFAFAMFIGMLLG

-323 TVEQSPFTKPMLK
+323 VVEQSPFTKPMLK
-336 QARKDWKKERAEEK
+336 QARKDWKRERAEEKAQAVEARKEAK
-350 AKAAEDKKQAKKQ
+350 AKAAEDKKRD
-363 AAEDKKAAAEE
+363 AEA
-374 KKKAA
+374 KKKAD
-379 AQAREKAVEAKKA
+379 EAKKKA
-392 QAEKKDAGKEK
+392 TEAEKKDTPAKEAFA
-403 GDAEKAAAEKKDAGE
+403 DA
-418 KVEEAAKP
+418 
-426 AEPAE
+426 
-431 EKPEKADEPAAEE
+431 PEKADVKKADEAEVPVKETGEEE
-444 KPVPEEE
+444 KSAEK
-451 PEADVKAG
+451 PEAPVDG
-459 AGEKAEGEKP
+459 P
-469 AEDAGAA
+469 ADEVAD
-476 GDAQAAGEAPEDADG
+476 APEDAPVDAAG
-491 TDEADAEEKS
+491 DEDEPADEAEMPTDEASAQPQEQADEGKS

>member
-11 NFVGMWKYGFIVSAI
+11 NFVGMWKYGFIISAI
-26 LIALSIAGIVT
+26 LIVLSIAGIVT

-47 LGTEFSGGTSIQISN
+47 LGTEFSGGTSIQVSDT
-62 AGDLT
+62 AGLT
-67 EDTLVNTYNSTANE
+67 EETLVDTYNTTASE
-81 LGVSSQISSAQTT
+81 LGVDSQISSAQTT
-94 SSGGTSGFLLRT
+94 SSGGTNGFLLRT

-120 VQESLGID
+120 VQETLGIN

-149 VFAFILSCVAIL
+149 VFAFVLSCVAIL

-239 SMKTCANISVN
+239 SMKTCANNSVN

-278 LDFAFAMFIGMVLG
+278 LDFAFAMFIGMLLG

-323 TVEQSPFTKPMLK
+323 VVEQSPFTKPMLK
-336 QARKDWKKERAEEK
+336 QARKDWKRERAEEKAQAVEARKEAK
-350 AKAAEDKKQAKKQ
+350 AKAAEDKKRD
-363 AAEDKKAAAEE
+363 AEA
-374 KKKAA
+374 KKKAD
-379 AQAREKAVEAKKA
+379 EAKKKA
-392 QAEKKDAGKEK
+392 TEAEKKDTPAKEAFA
-403 GDAEKAAAEKKDAGE
+403 DAPEKAYVKKADEAEVPVKETGE
-418 KVEEAAKP
+418 EEKSA
-426 AEPAE
+426 
-431 EKPEKADEPAAEE
+431 EKPEAPVDGPADE
-444 KPVPEEE
+444 V
-451 PEADVKAG
+451 AD
-459 AGEKAEGEKP
+459 
-469 AEDAGAA
+469 
-476 GDAQAAGEAPEDADG
+476 APEDAPVDAAG
-491 TDEADAEEKS
+491 DEDEPADEAEMPTDEASAQPQEQADEGKS

>member
-11 NFVGMWKYGFIVSAI
+11 NFVGMWKYGFIISAI
-26 LIALSIAGIVT
+26 LIVLSIAGIVT

-47 LGTEFSGGTSIQISN
+47 LGTEFSGGTSIQVSDT
-62 AGDLT
+62 AGLT
-67 EDTLVNTYNSTANE
+67 EETLVDTYNTTASE
-81 LGVSSQISSAQTT
+81 LGVDSQISSAQTT
-94 SSGGTSGFLLRT
+94 SSGGTNGFLLRT

-120 VQESLGID
+120 VQETLGIN

-149 VFAFILSCVAIL
+149 VFAFVLSCVAIL

-239 SMKTCANISVN
+239 SMKTCANNSVN

-278 LDFAFAMFIGMVLG
+278 LDFAFAMFIGMLLG

-323 TVEQSPFTKPMLK
+323 VVEQSPFTKPMLK
-336 QARKDWKKERAEEK
+336 QARKDWKRERAEEKAQAVEARKEAK
-350 AKAAEDKKQAKKQ
+350 AKAAEDKKRD
-363 AAEDKKAAAEE
+363 AEA
-374 KKKAA
+374 KKKAD
-379 AQAREKAVEAKKA
+379 EAKKKA
-392 QAEKKDAGKEK
+392 TEAEKKDTPAKEAFA
-403 GDAEKAAAEKKDAGE
+403 DA
-418 KVEEAAKP
+418 
-426 AEPAE
+426 
-431 EKPEKADEPAAEE
+431 PEKADVKKADEAEVPVKETGEEE
-444 KPVPEEE
+444 KSAEK
-451 PEADVKAG
+451 PEAPVDG
-459 AGEKAEGEKP
+459 P
-469 AEDAGAA
+469 ADEVAD
-476 GDAQAAGEAPEDADG
+476 APEDAPVDAAG
-491 TDEADAEEKS
+491 DEDEPANEAEMPTDEASAQPQEQADEGKS

>member
-11 NFVGMWKYGFIVSAI
+11 NFVGMWKYGFIISAI

-47 LGTEFSGGTSIQISN
+47 LGTEFSGGTSIQVSDT
-62 AGDLT
+62 AGLT
-67 EDTLVNTYNSTANE
+67 EETLVDTYNSTASE
-81 LGVSSQISSAQTT
+81 LGVDSQISSAQTT
-94 SSGGTSGFLLRT
+94 SSGGTNGFLLRT

-120 VQESLGID
+120 VQETLGIN

-149 VFAFILSCVAIL
+149 VFAFVLSCVAIL

-239 SMKTCANISVN
+239 SMKTCANNSVN

-278 LDFAFAMFIGMVLG
+278 LDFAFAMFIGMLLG

-323 TVEQSPFTKPMLK
+323 VVEQSPFTKPMLK
-336 QARKDWKKERAEEK
+336 QARKDWKRERAEEK
-350 AKAAEDKKQAKKQ
+350 AQ
-363 AAEDKKAAAEE
+363 AAEAKKEAKAKAAEE
-374 KKKAA
+374 KKAAEAEKKAD
-379 AQAREKAVEAKKA
+379 EAKKKA
-392 QAEKKDAGKEK
+392 TEAEKP
-403 GDAEKAAAEKKDAGE
+403 
-418 KVEEAAKP
+418 EESVD
-426 AEPAE
+426 EPAE
-431 EKPEKADEPAAEE
+431 KPETPVDEPADEVADAPEDAPE
-444 KPVPEEE
+444 SAAGDEEE
-451 PEADVKAG
+451 P
-459 AGEKAEGEKP
+459 
-469 AEDAGAA
+469 
-476 GDAQAAGEAPEDADG
+476 ADG
-491 TDEADAEEKS
+491 TDEPQDQTDEGKS

>member
-11 NFVGMWKYGFIVSAI
+11 NFVGMWKYGFIISAI

-47 LGTEFSGGTSIQISN
+47 LGTEFSGGTSIQVSDT
-62 AGDLT
+62 AGLT
-67 EDTLVNTYNSTANE
+67 EETLVDTYNSTASE
-81 LGVSSQISSAQTT
+81 LGVDSQISSAQTT
-94 SSGGTSGFLLRT
+94 SSGGTNGFLLRT

-120 VQESLGID
+120 VQETLGIN

-149 VFAFILSCVAIL
+149 VFAFVLSCVAIL

-239 SMKTCANISVN
+239 SMKTCANNSVN

-278 LDFAFAMFIGMVLG
+278 LDFAFAMFIGMLLG

-323 TVEQSPFTKPMLK
+323 VVEQSPFTKPMLK
-336 QARKDWKKERAEEK
+336 QARKDWKRERAEEK
-350 AKAAEDKKQAKKQ
+350 AQ
-363 AAEDKKAAAEE
+363 AAEAKKEAKAKAAEE
-374 KKKAA
+374 KKAAEAEKKAA
-379 AQAREKAVEAKKA
+379 EAKK
-392 QAEKKDAGKEK
+392 
-403 GDAEKAAAEKKDAGE
+403 KATAAEKP
-418 KVEEAAKP
+418 EESVD
-426 AEPAE
+426 EPAE
-431 EKPEKADEPAAEE
+431 KPETPVDEPADEVADAPEDAPE
-444 KPVPEEE
+444 SAAGDEEE
-451 PEADVKAG
+451 P
-459 AGEKAEGEKP
+459 
-469 AEDAGAA
+469 
-476 GDAQAAGEAPEDADG
+476 ADG
-491 TDEADAEEKS
+491 TDEPQEQTDEGKS

>member
-11 NFVGMWKYGFIVSAI
+11 NFVGMWKYGFIISAI
-26 LIALSIAGIVT
+26 LIVLSIAGIVT

-47 LGTEFSGGTSIQISN
+47 LGTEFSGGTSIQVSDT
-62 AGDLT
+62 AGLT
-67 EDTLVNTYNSTANE
+67 EETLVDTYNTTASE
-81 LGVSSQISSAQTT
+81 LGVDSQISSAQTT
-94 SSGGTSGFLLRT
+94 SSGGTNGFLLRT

-120 VQESLGID
+120 VQETLGIN

-149 VFAFILSCVAIL
+149 VFAFVLSCVAIL

-239 SMKTCANISVN
+239 SMKTCANNSVN

-278 LDFAFAMFIGMVLG
+278 LDFAFAMFIGMLLG

-323 TVEQSPFTKPMLK
+323 VVEQSPFTKPMLK
-336 QARKDWKKERAEEK
+336 QARKDWKRERAEEK
-350 AKAAEDKKQAKKQ
+350 AQAVEAKKEAKAKAEAAEDKKRG
-363 AAEDKKAAAEE
+363 AEA
-374 KKKAA
+374 KKKAD
-379 AQAREKAVEAKKA
+379 EAKKKTA
-392 QAEKKDAGKEK
+392 EAEKKDTPV
-403 GDAEKAAAEKKDAGE
+403 KDAST
-418 KVEEAAKP
+418 KDA
-426 AEPAE
+426 
-431 EKPEKADEPAAEE
+431 PEKADEKPEAPADEAAE
-444 KPVPEEE
+444 KPEAPVDEPANEVAETPEDAPVDAAGDEEE
-451 PEADVKAG
+451 PADEA
-459 AGEKAEGEKP
+459 ETP
-469 AEDAGAA
+469 
-476 GDAQAAGEAPEDADG
+476 
-491 TDEADAEEKS
+491 TDEASAEPQEQADEGKS